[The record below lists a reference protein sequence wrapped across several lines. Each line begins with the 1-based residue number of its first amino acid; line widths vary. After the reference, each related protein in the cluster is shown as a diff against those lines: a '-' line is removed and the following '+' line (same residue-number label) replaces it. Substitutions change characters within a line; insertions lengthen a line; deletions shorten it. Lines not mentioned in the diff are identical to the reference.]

1 LQPFFINNL
10 NMSFTVLIPARLAST
25 RLPNKPLADIGGAP
39 MIVRVAQRAALAGPG
54 AAQVVVACDSEQ
66 IMAACAAHGV
76 RAVLTKVDHPSGSD
90 RLAEACDILGLA
102 DERIV
107 VNVQGD
113 EPLIDPQLIAQV
125 ADLLQKSKVAV
136 MGTAAHAINL
146 AADQS
151 NPNIVK
157 VVLDAQNHAL
167 YFSRSLIPFNRDG
180 NPDAPQPLRHVGI
193 YSYRAG
199 FLRRFPKL
207 PQAPIEL
214 SESLEQLRALWH
226 GYKIAVHIA
235 SQAPGPG
242 VDTPEDLERV
252 RQLWRTLAQ

>member
-1 LQPFFINNL
+1 
-10 NMSFTVLIPARLAST
+10 MSFTVLIPARLAST

-39 MIVRVAQRAALAGPG
+39 MVVRVAQRAALSG
-54 AAQVVVACDSEQ
+54 AEQVVVACDSEA

-76 RAVLTKVDHPSGSD
+76 KAVLTKVDHPSGSD
-90 RLAEACDILGLA
+90 RLAEACDILGLQDDA
-102 DERIV
+102 VI

-113 EPLIDPQLIAQV
+113 EPLIDPALIAQV
-125 ADLLQKSKVAV
+125 AHLLTVYTPIQPLAV
-136 MGTAAHAINL
+136 MGTAAHAIDSV
-146 AADQS
+146 ADQN

-157 VVLDAQNHAL
+157 VVLDAQSHAL

-180 NPDAPQPLRHVGI
+180 HLNAPMPLRHVGI

-199 FLRRFPKL
+199 FLRQFPKL
-207 PQAPIEL
+207 PQAPIEV

-226 GYKIAVHIA
+226 GYKIAVHVNDT
-235 SQAPGPG
+235 APGPG

-252 RQLWRTLAQ
+252 RQLWLP